1 MNYSID
7 INCDMG
13 EEMGNEADIIPYIS
27 SVNISCGWHAGN
39 EDIIRHTMQLA
50 KQFDVAIG
58 AHPSFADREN
68 FGRKPQLLTPN
79 ETYRLITEQLI
90 LMKRLAAAESV
101 SLHHVKP
108 HGALYNMAAKDATV
122 AAAIARAVKDFDSR
136 LLLYGLSG
144 SLSLKMAEEM
154 GLGTVAEVFAD
165 RRYQPDGSLVP
176 RTEDNAVLTD
186 TTVIVKQALSL
197 AMEGKVLCQG
207 NSYLRLAADTICL
220 HGDTEGAVETAKKMA
235 TAFQAYN
242 IIVRPYDGKQNS

>member
-186 TTVIVKQALSL
+186 TTVIVKHCRLQWRERFCARATATFGWLPIPYVC
-197 AMEGKVLCQG
+197 MVIPKVLWKRQ
-207 NSYLRLAADTICL
+207 
-220 HGDTEGAVETAKKMA
+220 KKWL
-235 TAFQAYN
+235 QLSRH
-242 IIVRPYDGKQNS
+242 II